1 MDRRRTGAN
10 ENFRDV
16 WRYMATAM
24 NELEDPSKSVAGFF
38 YRLRERLNQP
48 ADILP
53 LVYFRVIFGI
63 LMAVEVY
70 RYFNAGWIGRYY
82 IEPNF
87 LFKYFGF
94 DWVQPLP
101 GSGMYLHFFG
111 LGVFAM
117 LIIVGLWYRWVM
129 PLFFFGFT
137 YVFLLAQATYL
148 NHFYLI
154 SLVSFVL
161 IFLPANRFAAWDVRR
176 KPELRLDSV
185 PIWTIW
191 LLRFQIAI
199 PYIFG
204 GIAKI
209 NGDWLRGEPMRDWL
223 SMRTDFPFIGHFFT
237 EEWVVYAFSYGGLF
251 FDLLVIPLILWRP
264 TRWIAVIGLVVFH
277 IMNDQLFSIG
287 IFPWFML
294 FATPIF
300 FPDHWLRKSLGSLGA
315 GLPAVNKAAQRTT
328 DAFQLRPLGFAMLIG
343 FVALNVSL
351 PFRHHLYPG
360 NVSWTEEGHRFAWHM
375 KLRGKDGVTRFR
387 VMDRQSEKEWF
398 VNPADY
404 LTERQQRKMPTRPD
418 MILQFS
424 HHLGR
429 LWAEDGFEQ
438 VEVYAIANARLND
451 HAYQPLIFPDVDLMQ
466 ETRTLWKA
474 SWIVPFGQRVFT
486 RAIAKHHA
494 GRMQDGEHT
503 DSADAHGAPLKHT
516 FVK

>member
-1 MDRRRTGAN
+1 
-10 ENFRDV
+10 
-16 WRYMATAM
+16 M
-24 NELEDPSKSVAGFF
+24 NDLADQSKSVAGILH
-38 YRLRERLNQP
+38 RWRDRLNQP

-82 IEPNF
+82 IEPDF

-101 GSGMYLHFFG
+101 GNGMYLHFFG
-111 LGVFAM
+111 LGVLAI
-117 LIIVGLWYRWVM
+117 LIIMGLWYRWVM
-129 PLFFFGFT
+129 PLFFLGFT

-154 SLVSFVL
+154 CLVSFVL

-199 PYIFG
+199 PYIYG
-204 GIAKI
+204 GIAKL
-209 NGDWLRGEPMRDWL
+209 NADWLRGEPMRDWL
-223 SMRTDFPFIGHFFT
+223 SMRTDFPLIGHLFT
-237 EEWVVYAFSYGGLF
+237 EEWMVYAFSYGGLV

-264 TRWIAVIGLVVFH
+264 TRWMAVIWLVIFH
-277 IMNDQLFSIG
+277 FMNNQLFSIG

-300 FPDHWLRKSLGSLGA
+300 FPDHWLRKSLTYLGA
-315 GLPAVNKAAQRTT
+315 GLPPASKVAQRTT
-328 DAFQLRPLGFAMLIG
+328 DAFQLRSVGFAMLMG
-343 FVALNVSL
+343 FVALNLTL

-360 NVSWTEEGHRFAWHM
+360 HVSWTEEGHRFAWHM

-387 VMDRQSEKEWF
+387 VVDRQSAQEWF
-398 VNPADY
+398 INPADY
-404 LTERQQRKMPTRPD
+404 LTDRQQRKMPTRPD

-424 HHLGR
+424 HHLGK
-429 LWAEDGFEQ
+429 LWSEEGFEH

-451 HAYQPLIFPDVDLMQ
+451 HAFQPLIFPDVDLVQ
-466 ETRTLWKA
+466 ETRSLWRA
-474 SWIVPFGQRVFT
+474 SWIVPFGQRVFPHT
-486 RAIAKHHA
+486 ITKQQA
-494 GRMQDGEHT
+494 DGEIVWKRA
-503 DSADAHGAPLKHT
+503 DSTKAFGPSN
-516 FVK
+516 